1 MGAMTA
7 MNAPK
12 QVTTQPSVS
21 TWCRRV
27 AALLQRSAVSRSMQ
41 SLPEPG
47 NVVAEQESRTHTHGC
62 VHQARLEGVSPC
74 LAVLV
79 TSTSAA
85 GAARLWMYALK

>member
-7 MNAPK
+7 MSGPK
-12 QVTTQPSVS
+12 QVITQQSVS
-21 TWCRRV
+21 RWCRRV

-41 SLPEPG
+41 SLPKPG
-47 NVVAEQESRTHTHGC
+47 NLVVEQDRPHTYAPGC

-85 GAARLWMYALK
+85 GAARL